1 MKKFTVSHAV
11 RDGVDSF
18 SPYVFDVF
26 SDGLKVA
33 ELGHD
38 YRGDENWIRVPGGE
52 WIALPERVVKGG
64 GPNLPLK
71 LSVAGEMAVERLIG
85 K

>member
-1 MKKFTVSHAV
+1 MKFTVSHAG
-11 RDGVDSF
+11 REGTGSF

-38 YRGDENWIRVPGGE
+38 YRGDEHWIRLPGGD
-52 WIALPERVVKGG
+52 WIELPERVIEGG
-64 GPNLPLK
+64 GPNLPLT
-71 LSVAGEMAVERLIG
+71 LSAAGEKVVERLVG
-85 K
+85 